1 MVENRD
7 PNSDKC
13 EDKEN
18 LINELLNVNRLL
30 NEALKNK
37 AMLTEVLKKKDE
49 VREEIGVEL
58 GFDEM
63 KKKYGE
69 NIIKQGHLN
78 NMFKKLKREVKE
90 MKRNNKSL
98 SDQLEALQPRPVN
111 SLMEQEENPW
121 TRRFNNNNNN
131 YNGDNNNSSNG
142 NMRFGIGTKNR
153 SGRQKR
159 R

>member
-13 EDKEN
+13 EEKGN

-37 AMLTEVLKKKDE
+37 AMLTELLKKKDK

-78 NMFKKLKREVKE
+78 NMFKKVKREVKE

-98 SDQLEALQPRPVN
+98 SDQLEALQPRPVK

-121 TRRFNNNNNN
+121 TRRFNNNN
-131 YNGDNNNSSNG
+131 GDNNNSCNG